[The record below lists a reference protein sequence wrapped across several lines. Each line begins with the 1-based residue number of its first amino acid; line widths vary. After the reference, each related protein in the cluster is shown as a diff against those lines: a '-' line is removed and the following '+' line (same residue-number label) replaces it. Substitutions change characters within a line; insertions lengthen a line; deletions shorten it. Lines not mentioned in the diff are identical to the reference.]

1 MTRFLMRMLP
11 VMLPVLAV
19 ISLVGCGGGGTSTT
33 PTTTTTGGNGSTS
46 GSASGTSSG
55 SGPSSGSGSSTGGG
69 QTTFQPQTY
78 DLAADFSFAN
88 SAGSVWQY
96 GYSAA
101 NSLAPDQF
109 RADTVADTSNAGTGF
124 WHPTTS
130 VNTGVT
136 SGYYPYVAKNTA
148 STAHA
153 DPTGNWA
160 VRAGEIAMEGSGSG
174 QYSLIRFIAPAA
186 GKYQIAANFQGIHFN
201 LSTTDV
207 HVLQN
212 GVSVFDANI
221 DGYGGDPG
229 FHAVQGA
236 NPNATYSGTLTLN
249 TGDIVTFAV
258 GIGANQTVY
267 NDTTGLTVHI
277 VTVQ

>member
-1 MTRFLMRMLP
+1 MKRLICKTLCALVFTGF
-11 VMLPVLAV
+11 
-19 ISLVGCGGGGTSTT
+19 VGCGGGA
-33 PTTTTTGGNGSTS
+33 TTTTPPTINTGGNGSTS
-46 GSASGTSSG
+46 GSASGST
-55 SGPSSGSGSSTGGG
+55 SGSGSSSGSGGSTSGG
-69 QTTFQPQTY
+69 QTTFQPQMY

-88 SAGSVWQY
+88 SSNGVWQY
-96 GYSAA
+96 GYSAT

-136 SGYYPYVAKNTA
+136 SGYYPYVAKNTT
-148 STAHA
+148 SSAHA
-153 DPTGNWA
+153 DPSNSWA
-160 VRAGEIAMEGSGSG
+160 VRVGEIAMEGSGSG
-174 QYSLIRFIAPAA
+174 QYSLVRFVAPAA
-186 GKYQIAANFQGIHFN
+186 GKYQIAANFEGIHFN

-212 GVSVFDANI
+212 ATSVFDANI
-221 DGYGGDPG
+221 DGYGGDPA

-236 NPNATYSGTLTLN
+236 NPNAAYSGTLTLN

-267 NDTTGLTVHI
+267 NDTTGLTAHI
-277 VTVQ
+277 VTVP

>member
-1 MTRFLMRMLP
+1 MIRFLMRMSP
-11 VMLPVLAV
+11 VALPVLAV
-19 ISLVGCGGGGTSTT
+19 ISLVGCGGGSAKTT
-33 PTTTTTGGNGSTS
+33 PPTTTTGGNGSTS
-46 GSASGTSSG
+46 GGASGGTSG
-55 SGPSSGSGSSTGGG
+55 SGASSGSGSSTGGG

-78 DLAADFSFAN
+78 DLSADFSFAN
-88 SAGSVWQY
+88 SSGSVWQY
-96 GYSAA
+96 GYSAT

-109 RADTVADTSNAGTGF
+109 RADTVADTGNAGTGF

-148 STAHA
+148 STAHT

-186 GKYQIAANFQGIHFN
+186 GKYQIAATFEGVHFN

-212 GVSVFDANI
+212 AMSVFDANI
-221 DGYGGDPG
+221 DGYGGDPS
-229 FHAVQGA
+229 FHAIQGA
-236 NPNATYSGTLTLN
+236 SPNAIYSSTLTLN
-249 TGDIVTFAV
+249 ASDIVTFAV

-267 NDTTGLTVHI
+267 NDTTGLSVHI
-277 VTVQ
+277 VTVP